1 MDKNNE
7 ERFRTLKGYELTDNS
22 RLTSAL
28 EDYLEMIY
36 RSISEE
42 GSIGVNKLAYK
53 LNVRPPSSS
62 KMVNN
67 LRRLGYVEY
76 ERYGII
82 KLTKSGIKIG
92 EYLLHRHNVLNR
104 FFCLVNKS
112 QNELKQT
119 EKVEHFIDEK
129 TVYNIEK
136 LNEFLESLEEH

>member
-1 MDKNNE
+1 MDKISE
-7 ERFRTLKGYELTDNS
+7 ESFRTLKGYELTDNS
-22 RLTSAL
+22 KLTSAL

-36 RSISEE
+36 RSINEE
-42 GSIGVNKLAYK
+42 GSIGVNKLANK
-53 LNVRPPSSS
+53 LNVKPSSSS

-82 KLTKSGIKIG
+82 KLTKSGVKIG
-92 EYLLHRHNVLNR
+92 KYLLHRHNVLNK
-104 FFCLVNKS
+104 FFCLVNNS

-129 TVYNIEK
+129 TVYNIEN
-136 LNEFLESLEEH
+136 LNEFLESLKEQ